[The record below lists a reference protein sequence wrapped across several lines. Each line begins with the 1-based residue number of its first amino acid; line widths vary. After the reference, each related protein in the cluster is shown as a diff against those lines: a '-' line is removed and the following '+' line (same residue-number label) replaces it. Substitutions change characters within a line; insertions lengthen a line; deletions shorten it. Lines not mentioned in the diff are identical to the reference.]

1 MKKNV
6 ALIFF
11 SLIFSAILT
20 YFLVFT
26 WVFAVQKYKDK
37 NNFTNLKNLNFHI
50 KLSNKVHHLRGHNWP
65 HHKREMFWKKEDYL
79 FTVFSK
85 FDEDK
90 DNYLIQGDSWAE
102 YIVFKDLINKSLQNI
117 VEKRGIGLINSG
129 ISSYSPSPMKVQF
142 EILEEKY
149 DFKPDYL
156 ISIIDQTDIGDE
168 LCRYKHN
175 IVEKENGTVSHIKR
189 EFNTGAVMDASKYY
203 TFSRIILENK
213 RFINFHITNYYFL
226 KTFNEIKTRIF
237 YIKKLGLQ
245 DSKSY
250 QCRFQEIQKYLYNLN
265 EKDKNYFKKRTQ
277 EYFDFLNSK
286 KYLKKVFVVTF
297 PHEKHLNGEYKV
309 NVSKIINELDFNSKI
324 VHINFNDII
333 QKNQFQKDN
342 IYGFNDPASHLKE
355 EAHALYIK
363 KIFEII
369 EKKKN

>member
-117 VEKRGIGLINSG
+117 VLSLI
-129 ISSYSPSPMKVQF
+129 
-142 EILEEKY
+142 
-149 DFKPDYL
+149 
-156 ISIIDQTDIGDE
+156 T
-168 LCRYKHN
+168 
-175 IVEKENGTVSHIKR
+175 
-189 EFNTGAVMDASKYY
+189 
-203 TFSRIILENK
+203 
-213 RFINFHITNYYFL
+213 
-226 KTFNEIKTRIF
+226 
-237 YIKKLGLQ
+237 
-245 DSKSY
+245 
-250 QCRFQEIQKYLYNLN
+250 
-265 EKDKNYFKKRTQ
+265 
-277 EYFDFLNSK
+277 
-286 KYLKKVFVVTF
+286 
-297 PHEKHLNGEYKV
+297 
-309 NVSKIINELDFNSKI
+309 
-324 VHINFNDII
+324 
-333 QKNQFQKDN
+333 
-342 IYGFNDPASHLKE
+342 
-355 EAHALYIK
+355 
-363 KIFEII
+363 
-369 EKKKN
+369 